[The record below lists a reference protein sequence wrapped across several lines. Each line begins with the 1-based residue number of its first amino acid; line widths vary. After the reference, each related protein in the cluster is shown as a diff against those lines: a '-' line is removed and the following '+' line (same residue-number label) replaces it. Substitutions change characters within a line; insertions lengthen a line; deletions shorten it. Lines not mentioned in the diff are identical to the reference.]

1 MARIIIPSQTHFS
14 IRCVCFTLCYI
25 QYSWTS
31 FSPHQTSS
39 SLLSHHHHYQHHP
52 YYYLVL
58 PRHSTL
64 HSIFMDLS
72 LEKDIIFSL
81 NTNVKCFTNLQHFFT
96 NNIMNGCF
104 RQGTLVGRGI
114 SNQNTRQCQN
124 YNDSHTPLQQT
135 MLQRN
140 IHGRQTIL
148 IKKFAIVIIP
158 QTI

>member
-1 MARIIIPSQTHFS
+1 MARIIIPSQTNFS

-39 SLLSHHHHYQHHP
+39 SLLSQHHHDQQHP
-52 YYYLVL
+52 YYHLVL

-114 SNQNTRQCQN
+114 SNLHSE
-124 YNDSHTPLQQT
+124 YKAMSKLQ
-135 MLQRN
+135 
-140 IHGRQTIL
+140 
-148 IKKFAIVIIP
+148 
-158 QTI
+158 

>member
-1 MARIIIPSQTHFS
+1 MARIIIPSQTNFS

-39 SLLSHHHHYQHHP
+39 SLLSQHHHYQQNPLYH
-52 YYYLVL
+52 LEL

-81 NTNVKCFTNLQHFFT
+81 NTNVKCFANLQHFFLQT
-96 NNIMNGCF
+96 TLRVVVFVMAGNFIFTF
-104 RQGTLVGRGI
+104 RKQGNVKI
-114 SNQNTRQCQN
+114 
-124 YNDSHTPLQQT
+124 T
-135 MLQRN
+135 M
-140 IHGRQTIL
+140 IL
-148 IKKFAIVIIP
+148 AHLCNKKR
-158 QTI
+158 